1 MHSEVFDVNNT
12 FVQMTMVLKLQ
23 QLQRNEMPS
32 LQYENLEDFLAEDLW
47 KDETPYSLHE
57 AADQILNVS
66 ASQIVRFL
74 SRKAVTDGAKMK
86 LDDFKDVIG
95 GE

>member
-74 SRKAVTDGAKMK
+74 SRKAVTEGQK
-86 LDDFKDVIG
+86 
-95 GE
+95 